1 MPSNFFE
8 GVWFLIVNYW
18 PLFLYGVLTTL
29 IISLFGTILGFFI
42 GLLLSVLR
50 ITKVKRKDS
59 LLIKISKKIGS
70 IFGTSYVQFFR
81 GTPMMVQATLIY
93 YGFLRLG
100 GHWSAFVAGI
110 FIVGLNTAAYIA
122 EIVRSGINAIDVGQ
136 NEAARSLGMT
146 HFQAMRYVVL
156 PQAIK
161 NVIPAIGNEFIVN
174 VKDTS
179 VLSVIAVTDL
189 FYNSKSITL
198 IYYRYFEVYF
208 ITSMIYL
215 IITLVSS
222 KLLSLLDKKLGG
234 ISVYSFPTSQTVPE
248 AFIGGDNDN
257 G

>member
-1 MPSNFFE
+1 MPDNFFE
-8 GVWFLIVNYW
+8 AVWFLLVQYW
-18 PLFLYGVLTTL
+18 PLFLYGILTTL
-29 IISLFGTILGFFI
+29 VISLLGTILGFFI

-50 ITKVKRKDS
+50 ITKIKKKDS
-59 LLIKISKKIGS
+59 LLVKIGKKIGS

-122 EIVRSGINAIDVGQ
+122 EIVRSGINAIDAGQ
-136 NEAARSLGMT
+136 FEAARSLGMT
-146 HFQAMRYVVL
+146 HFQAMRYIIL

-189 FYNSKSITL
+189 FYNSKSVTL

-215 IITLVSS
+215 IITLISS
-222 KLLSLLDKKLGG
+222 KLLTILDKALGG
-234 ISVYSFPTSQTVPE
+234 SNVYSLPTSQTVPE
-248 AFIGGDNDN
+248 AFVEGGKNHE
-257 G
+257 